1 MKSQDEK
8 KTFVAILAS
17 HDSQRWNNRLAEL
30 LEELYTLDDDRVG
43 SFHFVMT
50 GGTFMRVLI
59 GSEETRQAG
68 FKTVNEPARSFLIP
82 KTTSLPSRT
91 DGGVT
96 ILSYL
101 VVQRQCSIMWPF
113 LDPLTAHSL
122 NPENL
127 ALMRLCDTYHV
138 KRLMN
143 YGSVKRWFIEEA
155 DKDASRNPQEC
166 PLSFRLGG
174 SGIAVSAE
182 PRPNNKGYVVERPKP
197 DWPDSIKK
205 MRVALIA
212 HDEMKSRMV
221 EFTVDYERKLGR
233 FGRILATGTTGREV
247 TDAARSLEKQ
257 IYRYHSGPKGG
268 DIEIATEVLCGECH
282 VVIFFV
288 DTLHPH
294 PHIEDIRTV
303 FSACMIEDKVR
314 MFTHEMQARE
324 WMGSLPE
331 VEP

>member
-1 MKSQDEK
+1 MEEQET
-8 KTFVAILAS
+8 KTLIAMLAS
-17 HDSQRWNNRLAEL
+17 HDSQDWNNRLAHL
-30 LEELYTLDDDRVG
+30 LEELYTINRDRLG
-43 SFHFVMT
+43 RFHFLMT
-50 GGTFMRVLI
+50 GGTFWRMLI
-59 GSEETRQAG
+59 GSTETRAAG
-68 FKTVNEPARSFLIP
+68 FETVKEPARSFLIP
-82 KTTSLPSRT
+82 RTTSLPSRT

-101 VVQRQCSIMWPF
+101 VVQRQCSMVWPF

-127 ALMRLCDTYHV
+127 ALTRLCDTYHV

-143 YGSVKRWFIEEA
+143 SGSVKRWFIEEA
-155 DKDASRNPQEC
+155 DKDVSRNPQEC

-174 SGIAVSAE
+174 SGTVVSAA
-182 PRPNNKGYVVERPKP
+182 PRPGQQGYEIKRPQP
-197 DWPDSIKK
+197 EHWPDSIAK

-221 EFTVDYERKLGR
+221 DFAGDYERKLYK
-233 FGRILATGTTGREV
+233 FNHILATGTTGREV
-247 TDAARSLEKQ
+247 TDAARSLEEQ

-303 FSACMIEDKVR
+303 FAACMIQDEVR

-324 WMGSLPE
+324 WMDSL
-331 VEP
+331 